1 MTICW
6 YIDLLQRTWY
16 MIFVTHYKRNKSNN
30 SMNERIFFL
39 YNYRNLVE
47 NKTHVPT
54 YVYKYNIQNYKLDCV
69 PV

>member
-1 MTICW
+1 M
-6 YIDLLQRTWY
+6 
-16 MIFVTHYKRNKSNN
+16 THYKRNKNNN
-30 SMNERIFFL
+30 SMNERILFF

-54 YVYKYNIQNYKLDCV
+54 YVYKYNIQNYKLNYV